1 MNSILRTIKY
11 NYGCKKCDYA
21 TNRRT
26 DFDRHILSKKHKMN
40 LNLPIQ
46 QVCGIIEK
54 QNTAVNAQKNKSVSS
69 PIIEK
74 GLYPNIGNNNIIET
88 DNIHINQHTLVVD
101 NSDTATDNNDT
112 QSDNDNET
120 EQNNSFVCECGH
132 YYTKRSNLSR
142 HQKNC
147 EIFRAKKEE
156 KNYLKQIQDTEH
168 ITNIIYTDDTTSV
181 QEQDDDNASLAMTNT
196 STDIM
201 PPLTASEIRDILNSL
216 LDEKNGELKTLIQ
229 EHTQQVMEKNIY
241 NINNGNINNINNNNN
256 YNLNIFL
263 HQYCKDAISIGDFIK
278 NHLKIDTKSV
288 EYTGRRGYVEGMT
301 KIFMDGLKKLD
312 IRLRPIHCTDVK
324 REIFYIK
331 GDDKWEKDDEHQTK
345 IKKAIDTVMWM
356 NVGQVSKWQKENPAC
371 DVVNSPEYEFHLV
384 VMRQSIGGG
393 NSSDHNIIHR
403 NNEKII
409 KNLAKAVHLDRKK
422 MKCGFLPL
430 EDE

>member
-1 MNSILRTIKY
+1 MKAILRTIKY

-21 TNRRT
+21 TNRKT
-26 DFDRHILSKKHKMN
+26 DYDRHITSKKHKMN
-40 LNLPIQ
+40 LQLPIQ
-46 QVCGIIEK
+46 QVCSIIDK
-54 QNTAVNAQKNKSVSS
+54 QPNKS
-69 PIIEK
+69 
-74 GLYPNIGNNNIIET
+74 LYSTNQTYNINTTI
-88 DNIHINQHTLVVD
+88 VD
-101 NSDTATDNNDT
+101 TVSDTATDNNDS

-120 EQNNSFVCECGH
+120 EQTNSYCCECGH

-142 HQKNC
+142 HQKTC
-147 EIFRAKKEE
+147 EIYRMKKEE
-156 KNYLKQIQDTEH
+156 KTYYKQIEDNQH
-168 ITNIIYTDDTTSV
+168 INNIIYSDETPTINDD
-181 QEQDDDNASLAMTNT
+181 QDEDAASLTLTNIT
-196 STDIM
+196 NDVM
-201 PPLTASEIRDILNSL
+201 APLTANEIRDILNSL

-393 NSSDHNIIHR
+393 NGSDHNIIHR